1 MSSLL
6 ECTENEIQL
15 VSMEGENATEGRLEI
30 CHEGVWGTA
39 CPRSLDPKDASVVC
53 RELGFN
59 ATGMH
64 VQCVVYHSLILPTH
78 VIRQNESL

>member
-15 VSMEGENATEGRLEI
+15 VSVEGENATEGRLEI

-39 CPRSLDPKDASVVC
+39 CPQSLDPRDASVVC

-59 ATGMH
+59 ATGMAYSVCSVPQLNIIYLH
-64 VQCVVYHSLILPTH
+64 MS
-78 VIRQNESL
+78 